1 MQSREHRTH
10 MLPLQYQIL
19 TACSSTLCS
28 KQREANGAT
37 TPKQA
42 SSGTQNTNLR
52 SMSDTRK
59 AKFKRLLEQ
68 QVLASETHDSWQN
81 MSLVLGFAQ

>member
-1 MQSREHRTH
+1 MQSREHRTR
-10 MLPLQYQIL
+10 MLPLQCQIL
-19 TACSSTLCS
+19 TGCSSTLCS
-28 KQREANGAT
+28 IQREANGAT

-68 QVLASETHDSWQN
+68 QVVNGEPP
-81 MSLVLGFAQ
+81 

>member
-1 MQSREHRTH
+1 M
-10 MLPLQYQIL
+10 
-19 TACSSTLCS
+19 A
-28 KQREANGAT
+28 

-42 SSGTQNTNLR
+42 SSATQNANLR

-68 QVLASETHDSWQN
+68 QVYN
-81 MSLVLGFAQ
+81 SLTLGKYILCISFVQ